1 MLNNMRGGGQSKS
14 MWVIMGLLM
23 FGLTFGFG
31 LDSFRGANV
40 TIIGS
45 VGDEEI
51 EVNVYGRA
59 YQNAFQR
66 LSQQIGRAPTS
77 EELKRFDLK
86 NKVLDLVSAQ
96 AALDNETATIGL
108 SVGDNIVRDS
118 IRSSAKFQ
126 GLNGSF
132 DNESYRYFL
141 ESQVGISA
149 NQFETRVRKENARAL
164 LQNTVLSGV
173 SNNEIMALTLLN
185 FTQQKR
191 SFEWAALREKNLT
204 SPVANPKESEL
215 EAFYNARKADYM
227 TPQTRKITYAWLN
240 PDDLLDQV
248 NINETEIRESYN
260 MQADRFN
267 REEQREVD
275 RVVYPTMEDAQ
286 TARDRLETSLT
297 NFSELIADRGLL
309 EADVNLG
316 EVVRGKL
323 SADAA
328 DLVFSQTEP
337 GVVGPVESTLGP
349 ALFRINAIISA
360 DNTPFEEV
368 RDELRTELAGER
380 ARRLVADL
388 VDEID
393 DELAAGIELEEL
405 SKIPGLQVGTIN
417 FNEKSNH
424 PLADYEAFR
433 SAAYASQKED
443 FAEILDLS
451 DGGVFALRLDSIE
464 EPTQIAQAAI
474 GAKLE
479 DDFKVAQTNEALMK
493 LAKQVKPDLESGGNL
508 DSRDVKL
515 ETVENITRNSYIE
528 TLPPRAITK
537 VFEMELGDVS
547 LIETSGTVF
556 LVRLTKIN
564 NFDPDQK
571 DNQLVLNEV
580 KQQID
585 AQISLDIL
593 DYYSES
599 LQSKVGVTL
608 NRNVIEQVNLQIT
621 GVEPTGY

>member
-1 MLNNMRGGGQSKS
+1 
-14 MWVIMGLLM
+14 
-23 FGLTFGFG
+23 
-31 LDSFRGANV
+31 
-40 TIIGS
+40 
-45 VGDEEI
+45 
-51 EVNVYGRA
+51 
-59 YQNAFQR
+59 
-66 LSQQIGRAPTS
+66 
-77 EELKRFDLK
+77 
-86 NKVLDLVSAQ
+86 
-96 AALDNETATIGL
+96 
-108 SVGDNIVRDS
+108 
-118 IRSSAKFQ
+118 
-126 GLNGSF
+126 
-132 DNESYRYFL
+132 
-141 ESQVGISA
+141 
-149 NQFETRVRKENARAL
+149 
-164 LQNTVLSGV
+164 
-173 SNNEIMALTLLN
+173 
-185 FTQQKR
+185 
-191 SFEWAALREKNLT
+191 
-204 SPVANPKESEL
+204 
-215 EAFYNARKADYM
+215 
-227 TPQTRKITYAWLN
+227 
-240 PDDLLDQV
+240 
-248 NINETEIRESYN
+248 
-260 MQADRFN
+260 
-267 REEQREVD
+267 
-275 RVVYPTMEDAQ
+275 
-286 TARDRLETSLT
+286 
-297 NFSELIADRGLL
+297 
-309 EADVNLG
+309 
-316 EVVRGKL
+316 
-323 SADAA
+323 
-328 DLVFSQTEP
+328 
-337 GVVGPVESTLGP
+337 
-349 ALFRINAIISA
+349 LFRINAIISA